1 MGNNKPLSYFSNNL
15 LPILAGKLLPILF
28 LTITMVLYA
37 RKLSYTDYGQFQ
49 TIWIYRS
56 ILSVIISFGISS
68 IILSTNID
76 NFYSFLKNNKLRIS
90 LLYAFGTLI
99 TFVIFYFTTYTFSN
113 TTKYLLI
120 AFVLLQ
126 SFCTLIDTLFIKKNL
141 LKIYVW
147 INLIYTILFFAI
159 HLYFFYMNFVL
170 NQLIL
175 AVIFLSLIKCIC
187 IFLLPQQHN
196 KISDETT
203 PINLSANWIF
213 IGLNDITGIVARW
226 LDKLFLLYLLT
237 PAKFAIFFNGSFE
250 IPLFAI
256 LISAMESIMLT
267 NISADLYNKQGVQN
281 IFKESFKL
289 LSIIAFPIFFFLLIM
304 HAEIFAIVF
313 KNKYNESIPIFLI
326 SICII
331 PIRITHYGVILQCY
345 GQSKKVTFGSVAD
358 ITLSLLLMLLL
369 YPIFGTAGIA
379 LAIVLSTYAQAAYY
393 LWQTSLLMQL
403 KISQL
408 IPVTYLLKLFFS
420 LAAFY
425 GLFYAIKIHFTVLPY
440 FIFMLILTIFVIVIG
455 SFIHWRF
462 NQHQIRKWPS
472 A

>member
-345 GQSKKVTFGSVAD
+345 GQSKIVTLGAVLD
-358 ITLSLLLMLLL
+358 IFLSLVLMFIL
-369 YPIFGTAGIA
+369 YPILGTAGVA
-379 LAIVLSTYAQAAYY
+379 LAIIIATYLQVSFYI
-393 LWQTSLLMQL
+393 WQSAKVIKVKIGAIVPISFLMKLFTITATLYFLLYNCKHIFSNLVSLLIVFIITCIIIMVSCFL
-403 KISQL
+403 H
-408 IPVTYLLKLFFS
+408 
-420 LAAFY
+420 
-425 GLFYAIKIHFTVLPY
+425 IKKNEKSV
-440 FIFMLILTIFVIVIG
+440 FI
-455 SFIHWRF
+455 
-462 NQHQIRKWPS
+462 
-472 A
+472 